1 MVLYASTD
9 PWPDHPKP
17 WYREVYKIARGHGWT
32 LETHTSHS
40 GSATVRCPSGDCS
53 FKVFAT
59 GRGAESVAKQHKLM
73 IKRCPHGPGTI
84 DALTRATELLD
95 KSERLLDALDSLHE
109 RDNLNNR
116 VQALLVD
123 NAALHEDEILD
134 LWLAAD
140 GLTVEAD
147 ELLAELGSSGQEQSW
162 TPRTGHSA
170 PRADSCARC
179 PRPMRSPSRGPG
191 PAACERAATR
201 TANSYLGLSERFP
214 LEDRNPV
221 GWQLSTDVLG
231 VGAVLPTAGLA
242 KGDLR

>member
-1 MVLYASTD
+1 MVLYSATD

-17 WYREVYKIARGHGWT
+17 WFRDVYKIARGHGWT
-32 LETHTSHS
+32 LETHTSHT

-73 IKRCPHGPGTI
+73 IERCPHGPETI

-95 KSERLLDALDSLHE
+95 RSERLLDALDSLHE

-123 NAALHEDEILD
+123 DADLHEDEILD

-140 GLTVEAD
+140 GLAAEAD
-147 ELLAELGSSGQEQSW
+147 ELLAGLGTSIQEEIVETTDRTLGAARGLLRPLPKTDGVTMQRTRASSL
-162 TPRTGHSA
+162 R
-170 PRADSCARC
+170 ARC
-179 PRPMRSPSRGPG
+179 DAHRKLTSRS
-191 PAACERAATR
+191 
-201 TANSYLGLSERFP
+201 
-214 LEDRNPV
+214 
-221 GWQLSTDVLG
+221 
-231 VGAVLPTAGLA
+231 
-242 KGDLR
+242 

>member
-147 ELLAELGSSGQEQSW
+147 ELLAELGSSGQEQIVD
-162 TPRTGHSA
+162 TTDRTLGA
-170 PRADSCARC
+170 ARGLLRPLPKTDEVTKQRTRASSLRARC
-179 PRPMRSPSRGPG
+179 DAHRKLISRS
-191 PAACERAATR
+191 
-201 TANSYLGLSERFP
+201 
-214 LEDRNPV
+214 
-221 GWQLSTDVLG
+221 
-231 VGAVLPTAGLA
+231 
-242 KGDLR
+242 